1 MGACWDRISIRIQF
15 LFQFIKK
22 FERQKV
28 FEFVRTTIDM
38 VLGEVGSTNE
48 IVFPQP
54 VATHDFDGLSFSGGG
69 ESNFGLRG
77 CF

>member
-1 MGACWDRISIRIQF
+1 MWACRDRISIRIQF

-38 VLGEVGSTNE
+38 ILVEIRSTNE

-54 VATHDFDGLSFSGGG
+54 VATDDFDGLSFSGGC
-69 ESNFGLRG
+69 ESNFGLR
-77 CF
+77 